1 MKLQGKNVVIP
12 GASRPI
18 GRAIARLFAREG
30 ATLFLPVY
38 DWPESISEMK
48 KEFRKNGFSFFCKKV
63 DLRKDRKVKAFVHFI
78 QEQTETLHI
87 LINNI
92 ERGGM
97 PVVHGDYSHPH
108 NKDQW
113 QLEIDTCI
121 NAKRLL
127 FEHCLP
133 LLQNAK
139 QSSIVNIS
147 SIAGEVGRCGSAAPF
162 FSDGYSVANRAISS
176 LTENWARRAAPK
188 TRVNELC
195 IGFIRSRHGQGT
207 RGWGALTTE
216 EKQGLKGDILLGR
229 TGLPEEVAAG
239 VFFLAIEASYV
250 NGSRL
255 VMDGGY
261 LQGAR
266 KVQTM
271 PPGIL

>member
-1 MKLQGKNVVIP
+1 MKLQGKSVLIP

-18 GRAIARLFAREG
+18 GRAIARLFAQEG

-38 DWPESISEMK
+38 DWPESIKEMK
-48 KEFRKNGFSFFCKKV
+48 NEFRENNFPFFCKKV
-63 DLRKDRKVKAFVHFI
+63 DLRKSKKVIAFVQYI
-78 QEQTETLHI
+78 QKKTDTLHI

-97 PVVHGDYSHPH
+97 PIVHGDYSHPH

-113 QLEIDTCI
+113 HLEIDTCI

-127 FEHCLP
+127 FEHCFP

-139 QSSIVNIS
+139 QSSVVNIS
-147 SIAGEVGRCGSAAPF
+147 SISGEVGRCGSAAPF
-162 FSDGYSVANRAISS
+162 FSDGYSVANKAISS
-176 LTENWARRAAPK
+176 LTENWARRAAPQ
-188 TRVNELC
+188 TRVNELSL
-195 IGFIRSRHGQGT
+195 GFIHSRHGQDT
-207 RGWGALTTE
+207 RGWGVLTAQ
-216 EKQGLKGDILLGR
+216 EKQNLKSDILLGR
-229 TGLPEEVAAG
+229 TGVPEEVAAG
-239 VFFLAIEASYV
+239 VFFLAVEASYV
-250 NGSRL
+250 NGCKL

-266 KVQTM
+266 KVGPM